1 MSEAATTTGFSAL
14 QTQLKT
20 LKTRAEEMKTL
31 LEQQQ
36 ELLRRRGISLPA
48 NAIDRLWTIRSN
60 IDRLSVT
67 LVDTHMQLQ
76 QLRRLAETTALVNSA
91 QETDKVL
98 NEVMETVIQLTQAE
112 RGYIVLRNAETG
124 ELEFTVARGLSAEET
139 AAGGRIVS
147 WSVINMVAESGEPL
161 LTVNAG
167 ADEQFSHSESIAG
180 FSLLS
185 ILAVPLIARDEV
197 IGVAYCDNRIMAG
210 LFKENELSLLTSFGQ
225 QAAVAIENARLFE
238 DIRAQLALIE
248 EMQVRLS
255 NIFASIGS
263 GVITVNGENCVLVC
277 NEAAEFITGTTNAK
291 ACGMPLD
298 AVLPQVTESFYDSVE
313 RVRRE
318 RMQHIW
324 AERFEHLG
332 RQRYWQVVASPLRGD
347 DQVNHGVAIVIDDLT
362 ERKEQEEQRRLLGT
376 FVPEALLENIGS
388 ISELDTSTAER
399 TISAMFADVD
409 GFTAFS
415 EYLQPEDLMR
425 IINRYL
431 GAASEAINE
440 HDGIVDQYLGD
451 AIKALWNS
459 QLNQQEDHA
468 ARAVQAALAILHEV
482 EALHEVVEEQHALN
496 FCIGIH
502 TGHSVLGMVGG
513 ANRIEFAALG
523 EAPDVGKFLQEN
535 AEPGEIIISAETYDL
550 VKDQVHAEA
559 MPTRKP
565 KAGFE
570 HITTIYRV
578 LAGSAADNGAQ
589 CGQPTPAP
597 SPLPKGQC
605 LRDPDESGRG
615 S

>member
-1 MSEAATTTGFSAL
+1 MSEAASASGFGAI
-14 QTQLKT
+14 QTQLKG
-20 LKTRAEEMKTL
+20 LKTRADEVKNL

-36 ELLRRRGISLPA
+36 ALLRRRGINLPP
-48 NAIDRLWTIRSN
+48 NAIDRLWTVRSSVEK
-60 IDRLSVT
+60 LSFAV
-67 LVDTHMQLQ
+67 VDTHMQLQ
-76 QLRRLAETTALVNSA
+76 QLRRLADTTALVNSA
-91 QETDKVL
+91 QETDEVL

-112 RGYIVLRNAETG
+112 RGYIVLRNRETG

-147 WSVINMVAESGEPL
+147 WSVINKVAESGEPL
-161 LTVNAG
+161 LTVDAG

-185 ILAVPLIARDEV
+185 ILAVPLIALDEV

-210 LFKENELSLLTSFGQ
+210 LFKENELGLLTSFGQ

-238 DIRAQLALIE
+238 DIRAQMALIE

-277 NEAAEFITGTTNAK
+277 NEAAEDITGTTNAK
-291 ACGMPLD
+291 ACGMRLD
-298 AVLPQVTESFYDSVE
+298 AVLPHVTEGFYDSVE

-324 AERFEHLG
+324 AERFEHQG

-347 DQVNHGVAIVIDDLT
+347 DQVNHGVALVIDDLT

-376 FVPEALLENIGS
+376 FVPEALLDNIGS
-388 ISELDTSTAER
+388 ISELDTSPAER
-399 TISAMFADVD
+399 TISAMFADMD

-431 GAASEAINE
+431 GAASDAITE

-459 QLNQQEDHA
+459 QLNQQDDHA
-468 ARAVQAALAILHEV
+468 SRAVQAAQAILEEV
-482 EALHEVVEEQHALN
+482 EALHEVVDKNHALH

-535 AEPGEIIISAETYDL
+535 AEPGEIIISAETYEL
-550 VKDQVHAEA
+550 VKDQVQAVPLA
-559 MPTRKP
+559 VRKP

-570 HITTIYRV
+570 RFDKVYRV
-578 LAGSAADNGAQ
+578 LLPSASDNGAN
-589 CGQPTPAP
+589 
-597 SPLPKGQC
+597 
-605 LRDPDESGRG
+605 G
-615 S
+615 SR

>member
-1 MSEAATTTGFSAL
+1 MSEMVSASGFGAI
-14 QTQLKT
+14 QTQLKA
-20 LKTRAEEMKTL
+20 LKTRADEVKTL

-36 ELLRRRGISLPA
+36 ELLRRRSISTPA
-48 NAIDRLWTIRSN
+48 NPIDRLWKIRSS
-60 IDRLSVT
+60 IDKLSGA

-76 QLRRLAETTALVNSA
+76 QLRRLADTTALVNSA
-91 QETDKVL
+91 QETDLVL

-112 RGYIVLRNAETG
+112 RGYIVLKNRETG
-124 ELEFTVARGLSAEET
+124 ELEFAVARGLSAEET

-161 LTVNAG
+161 LTVDAG

-210 LFKENELSLLTSFGQ
+210 LFKENELGLLTSFGQ

-238 DIRAQLALIE
+238 DIRAQMALIE
-248 EMQVRLS
+248 EMQARLS
-255 NIFASIGS
+255 NIFASISS

-277 NEAAEFITGTTNAK
+277 NEAAEDITGTTNAK
-291 ACGMPLD
+291 ACGMPLN
-298 AVLPQVTESFYDSVE
+298 AVLPQVTESFYDSLE

-318 RMQHIW
+318 QMQHIW
-324 AERFEHLG
+324 AERFEHQG
-332 RQRYWQVVASPLRGD
+332 RQRYWQVVASPLRDD
-347 DQVNHGVAIVIDDLT
+347 DQVNHGVALVIDDLT

-376 FVPEALLENIGS
+376 FVPEALVENIGS
-388 ISELDTSTAER
+388 ISELDTSPAER

-431 GAASEAINE
+431 GAASDAINE
-440 HDGIVDQYLGD
+440 RDGIVDQYLGD

-459 QLNQQEDHA
+459 QLNQQKDHA
-468 ARAVQAALAILHEV
+468 SRAVRAAQAIFEEV
-482 EALHEVVEEQHALN
+482 EALHEVVDKDHELH

-535 AEPGEIIISAETYDL
+535 AEPGEIIISAETYAL
-550 VKDQVHAEA
+550 VKDRVQAVP
-559 MPTRKP
+559 MTIRKP

-570 HITTIYRV
+570 HIDTIYRV
-578 LAGSAADNGAQ
+578 LPRSSSDNGAKDSL
-589 CGQPTPAP
+589 A
-597 SPLPKGQC
+597 
-605 LRDPDESGRG
+605 
-615 S
+615 